1 MNQFAT
7 DIAWE
12 IEQINSAVVYY
23 EKAVKHCT
31 DKEQANKYKK
41 QINRLNK
48 QIKQLENSM
57 TWSYDNNSLD

>member
-12 IEQINSAVVYY
+12 IEQINSAMIYY
-23 EKAVKHCT
+23 ERAIKHCG
-31 DKEQANKYKK
+31 DKDKASKYKK
-41 QINRLNK
+41 QIARLDK
-48 QIKQLENSM
+48 QLKQLENSM